1 MSNLLDED
9 YENIFEQTP
18 NSSHISIKSFSQFSL
33 SPQKSLKINPKRD
46 HFLQISSPIS
56 CKPSQRKL
64 SIEFPYINGRKNTN
78 YSNPTF
84 ISSVFVDMSAE
95 DNASKSPNQTPRS
108 DREERTPRSDRNE
121 NNVSKSQSVIKE
133 ILKNLNDDSDSLRN
147 GSNISKSGNAS
158 ERDLNN
164 KPIMMPT
171 FGDIKD
177 ENDNWI
183 SQEGDSSKPAFE
195 NKKKKQ
201 TYENNKENNNKRSL
215 DVSKNNRRSYI
226 TPCRKGKETERKKD
240 EDFEREL
247 EQMALEYAKKMKE
260 KLLEKEGDKKISQE
274 ELKSIVQ
281 KKAVQLLLWDN
292 NWESN
297 DNSFSTIKSSR
308 REFKAERNLNR
319 NPVEK
324 ISISDK
330 SYMERKRETN
340 KLTNLDKGKVQMEN
354 SFRSKRQSLPE
365 FEDNSHAQKSFLDKM
380 NDISQEYIRKNILE
394 KKNVSNYNLNKSLEK
409 EIRRNTKKK
418 LNPSYSHFLLQD
430 ENSKNTLSRNETS
443 RDGISKSQE
452 KIKVNS
458 NINLHGYNNKQD
470 KKSQSTQN
478 LWTTKLKQTK
488 PSTRISMVK
497 GQVNKQE
504 KSILLPAEKIKKH
517 KKEITKKEPN
527 TTEKQTHLA
536 RSRLTKNGNLTSQ
549 IEQSSE
555 RINKIN
561 EKTVKVIKD
570 KHEEKRI
577 SKGIIK
583 TSKENEKETRR
594 KESQEKYH
602 GDCNHKISMSF
613 CNYCF
618 KKRQV
623 TRIPR
628 VLPDL
633 KNTPKI
639 KAFVLPKPKDINTP
653 IAYKFE

>member
-1 MSNLLDED
+1 
-9 YENIFEQTP
+9 
-18 NSSHISIKSFSQFSL
+18 
-33 SPQKSLKINPKRD
+33 
-46 HFLQISSPIS
+46 
-56 CKPSQRKL
+56 
-64 SIEFPYINGRKNTN
+64 
-78 YSNPTF
+78 
-84 ISSVFVDMSAE
+84 MSAE

-215 DVSKNNRRSYI
+215 DVSKNNRSYI

-330 SYMERKRETN
+330 SYMERK
-340 KLTNLDKGKVQMEN
+340 VV
-354 SFRSKRQSLPE
+354 
-365 FEDNSHAQKSFLDKM
+365 
-380 NDISQEYIRKNILE
+380 YW
-394 KKNVSNYNLNKSLEK
+394 V
-409 EIRRNTKKK
+409 
-418 LNPSYSHFLLQD
+418 
-430 ENSKNTLSRNETS
+430 
-443 RDGISKSQE
+443 
-452 KIKVNS
+452 KI
-458 NINLHGYNNKQD
+458 Y
-470 KKSQSTQN
+470 
-478 LWTTKLKQTK
+478 
-488 PSTRISMVK
+488 
-497 GQVNKQE
+497 
-504 KSILLPAEKIKKH
+504 
-517 KKEITKKEPN
+517 
-527 TTEKQTHLA
+527 
-536 RSRLTKNGNLTSQ
+536 
-549 IEQSSE
+549 
-555 RINKIN
+555 
-561 EKTVKVIKD
+561 
-570 KHEEKRI
+570 
-577 SKGIIK
+577 
-583 TSKENEKETRR
+583 
-594 KESQEKYH
+594 
-602 GDCNHKISMSF
+602 
-613 CNYCF
+613 
-618 KKRQV
+618 
-623 TRIPR
+623 
-628 VLPDL
+628 
-633 KNTPKI
+633 
-639 KAFVLPKPKDINTP
+639 
-653 IAYKFE
+653 